1 MPTGLRHVLRAVP
14 AVFLIALA
22 APGVAIAA
30 GGPKCNASAC
40 KVYIEPNGPSA
51 GGQQQQPQQ
60 QSTGSTSNGGTQTQ
74 APTKLSRVLAQAG
87 KDKAP
92 LSHLLTDSGLGT
104 VKTGPV
110 NVAGSSSFGAAF
122 DLGAGPTALLAILL
136 ATALGFAV
144 HGPVRGWLRRRS
156 SS

>member
-1 MPTGLRHVLRAVP
+1 MPAGLRRVVRAAP
-14 AVFLIALA
+14 TVFLIVLA
-22 APGVAIAA
+22 APGVASAA

-40 KVYIEPNGPSA
+40 KVYIEPNVPSA
-51 GGQQQQPQQ
+51 GGHQQQQPPQQ
-60 QSTGSTSNGGTQTQ
+60 QPTGSTGTQTQ
-74 APTKLSRVLAQAG
+74 APTGLSRVLAQAG
-87 KDKAP
+87 EDKAP

>member
-1 MPTGLRHVLRAVP
+1 MV
-14 AVFLIALA
+14 LA

-40 KVYIEPNGPSA
+40 KVYIEPNVPSA
-51 GGQQQQPQQ
+51 GGHQQPPPQQQP
-60 QSTGSTSNGGTQTQ
+60 TGSTTNGGTQTQ
-74 APTKLSRVLAQAG
+74 APTGLSRVLAQAG
-87 KDKAP
+87 EDKAP